1 LYGVLAHAV
10 TQQRREIGIR
20 MALGARSAD
29 VLSHILRNAFSMVVV
44 GLAIGL
50 AGAFALTRFMKSLLF
65 GVSVLDPLALAVA
78 CVSMTLIGLLAAW
91 IPANRATRVDPMS
104 ALREG

>member
-1 LYGVLAHAV
+1 
-10 TQQRREIGIR
+10 

-29 VLSHILRNAFSMVVV
+29 VLSHVLRNALSMVVI

-65 GVSVLDPLALAVA
+65 GVSVLDPFALAVA

-91 IPANRATRVDPMS
+91 IPANRAARVDPMS